1 MLYLA
6 LGLLL
11 VAIIAIAFASGHTPR
26 ISQRRFPNCLTT
38 LERVAINGTM
48 QWVLIRSEDIAN
60 PVILFL
66 HGGPG
71 TSQLTLNRRNTRLL
85 ERHFTVVN
93 WDQRGAGKSFAAG
106 RDATGMTMRQIVD
119 DVITLSFYLARR
131 FQQREIVLVG
141 HSWGSAVGLL
151 AVAER
156 PDLYSAYVGVGQV
169 SDPVES
175 DRFSYEWTLEQARRA
190 GNTSA
195 VESLVRIGEPPWVGP
210 GWRSSFMT
218 ERRYVARYG
227 GEYHGSRTGAL
238 GVVLKHL
245 VFSPEYTVVD
255 RLNFF
260 RGILR
265 SADLLYPHLLAR
277 NLFVDV
283 PYVHVPVFFCL
294 GRHDH
299 EVPSALSA
307 QYFSALS
314 APSKELVW
322 FEDSAHMPNTEERDK
337 FNVFLIETVLPQI
350 SVHPGVEVD
359 RSSPLPVGAH

>member
-1 MLYLA
+1 MLFLA
-6 LGLLL
+6 FGLLL
-11 VAIIAIAFASGHTPR
+11 VAIIAIAFAPGHTPG
-26 ISQRRFPNCLTT
+26 ISKRRHPNCLTT

-48 QWVLIRSEDIAN
+48 QWVLIRSENVSN
-60 PVILFL
+60 PVILFI

-71 TSQLTLNRRNTRLL
+71 TSQLTLNRRNTRVL

-106 RDATGMTMRQIVD
+106 RNETGMTLRQFVD
-119 DVITLSFYLARR
+119 DVIALSFCLARR
-131 FQQREIVLVG
+131 FQQREIILVG

-175 DRFSYEWTLEQARRA
+175 DRLSYEWTLEQARKA
-190 GNTSA
+190 NDAAA
-195 VESLVRIGEPPWVGP
+195 VQALVGIGEPPWVGP
-210 GWRSSFMT
+210 GWRSSFMK

-227 GEYHGSRTGAL
+227 GEYHESRTGAL

-245 VFSPEYTVVD
+245 IFSPEYTIVD
-255 RLNFF
+255 RINFF
-260 RGILR
+260 RGIFR
-265 SADLLYPHLLAR
+265 SATLLYPDLLSHD
-277 NLFVDV
+277 LFADV

-299 EVPSALSA
+299 EVPSVLSA
-307 QYFSALS
+307 RYFAALS
-314 APSKELVW
+314 APSKELIW
-322 FEDSAHMPNTEERDK
+322 FERSAHMPNTEERDR
-337 FNVFLIETVLPQI
+337 FNAFLIDTVLPQI
-350 SVHPGVEVD
+350 SGHPGSEVD
-359 RSSPLPVGAH
+359 LSSSLPVGAH